1 MLVLEIFVLSTCLCE
16 PFTFI
21 VDRGSESV
29 KCSYIY
35 IEIIGMLCVEQTF
48 QCFVH
53 DIQCMH

>member
-21 VDRGSESV
+21 VDRGSGSV

-35 IEIIGMLCVEQTF
+35 RDNNIMNVMC
-48 QCFVH
+48 
-53 DIQCMH
+53 